1 MRLSGTLV
9 TATIGLVLAACGLIR
24 PKPADILAAE
34 FGPKPTQEEVLS
46 SVKAHMSRLLFDPYS
61 AVYEC
66 GTARKAWVNLVGKI
80 HYGWA
85 AFCEINA
92 KNRFGGYVGA
102 RPYGFMI
109 NYGRVTLDGWAN
121 LEFVD

>member
-1 MRLSGTLV
+1 MV
-9 TATIGLVLAACGLIR
+9 AIGLALAGCGLIKA
-24 PKPADILAAE
+24 KPSDIFAAD

-46 SVKAHMSRLLFDPYS
+46 SVKSDMSRLLFDPYS

-66 GTARKAWVNLVGKI
+66 GLARKAWANLLGTI
-80 HYGWA
+80 HFGWV

-92 KNRFGGYVGA
+92 KNRFGGYVGV

-121 LEFVD
+121 LELVD